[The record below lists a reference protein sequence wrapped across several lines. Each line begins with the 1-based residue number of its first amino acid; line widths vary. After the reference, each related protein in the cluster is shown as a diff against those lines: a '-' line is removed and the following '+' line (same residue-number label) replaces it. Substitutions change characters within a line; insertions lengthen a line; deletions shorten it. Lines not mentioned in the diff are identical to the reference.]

1 MTFTA
6 RPIAPFK
13 IDILSA
19 SDPSSFAA
27 GQKIPCTG
35 TPTNTGATV
44 SSGQITISAGSHW
57 RIEYSANFLGGSVG
71 ECQFE
76 IGLYSITDSQY
87 IGHSLWGSGENQNP
101 TRMGR
106 VVATALVLNSEISTS
121 KVIEARIISQVQMS
135 SSSAIN
141 YVGKPGFRI
150 MELPA

>member
-57 RIEYSANFLGGSVG
+57 RIEYSANFLGDT
-71 ECQFE
+71 QFE

-87 IGHSLWGSGENQNP
+87 IGHSLWGTTDSQNP
-101 TRMGR
+101 TRVGR
-106 VVATALVLNSEISTS
+106 VVASVLVLNSEISTS
-121 KVIEARIISQVQMS
+121 KVIEARIISQVNMS

-150 MELPA
+150 LELPA